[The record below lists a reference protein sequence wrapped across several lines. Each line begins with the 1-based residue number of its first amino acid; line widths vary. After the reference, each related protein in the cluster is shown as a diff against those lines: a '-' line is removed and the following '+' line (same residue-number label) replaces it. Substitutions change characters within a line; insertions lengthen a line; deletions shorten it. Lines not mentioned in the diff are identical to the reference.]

1 VEEKTR
7 VAHHEAGHAVVG
19 WFLEHSSPLLKVS
32 IVPRGMAA
40 LGYAQYVPKERK
52 LHTKEQ
58 MVDTICMMLGGRVAE
73 LLFFNNRSSTGA
85 QDDLQKVTRIAY
97 SLVTLYGM
105 SDKIGHR
112 SFPPPDGSKIN
123 SQRPYSEATAEL
135 VDDEV
140 RALVNAAYERTQ
152 QLLADKKSLAA
163 ALAQRLLE
171 KEVLHRADV
180 VEILG
185 ERPWKDAT
193 TFEELSAGAG
203 NSAPADSDEDVPGG
217 GAEDVEATAPPGALL
232 AAACVEHPLPPTRGL

>member
-1 VEEKTR
+1 

-58 MVDTICMMLGGRVAE
+58 MVDTICMMLGGRIAE
-73 LLFFNNRSSTGA
+73 LLFFGRSSTGA

-112 SFPPPDGSKIN
+112 SFPPPQDGRIN

-140 RALVNAAYERTQ
+140 RSLVNAAYERTQ
-152 QLLADKKSLAA
+152 QLLTEKKSLAA

-185 ERPWKDAT
+185 ERQWKDAT
-193 TFEELSAGAG
+193 TFEELSTGAG
-203 NSAPADSDEDVPGG
+203 NSTPASSDEDASGG
-217 GAEDVEATAPPGALL
+217 SAGDAEAASPPGAMP
-232 AAACVEHPLPPTRGL
+232 AAACAEQPLPPTRRL